1 MGIIE
6 RTHGLRRM
14 ASIRSPQVDPIQ
26 MQMAGYWA
34 NLGAM
39 VGYSKKMD
47 GNGWWFYYVLLG
59 KNNLNKHDEDC
70 LLLLL
75 FGKYGHTRCVI

>member
-39 VGYSKKMD
+39 VG
-47 GNGWWFYYVLLG
+47 
-59 KNNLNKHDEDC
+59 
-70 LLLLL
+70 
-75 FGKYGHTRCVI
+75 

>member
-1 MGIIE
+1 MGIID

-14 ASIRSPQVDPIQ
+14 VSIRSPQVDPIQ

-39 VGYSKKMD
+39 VGYSKKKWMAMA
-47 GNGWWFYYVLLG
+47 GGFTMFYLE
-59 KNNLNKHDEDC
+59 K
-70 LLLLL
+70 
-75 FGKYGHTRCVI
+75 TT